1 MELLASSTGIQV
13 RVDHSKEDACG
24 AGFKHL
30 TPVHEAVRIVVDHL
44 SEKITDIEIL
54 PLSAILGRVIA
65 EDVVSPVHLP
75 PFNRAAMDGYAVLA
89 EDTMGASTTAPVPLR
104 LTGSIAI
111 GVAPKIRLNRGEAL
125 AIVTGGQIPE
135 GANAVAMIEFTK
147 SSETIVEVSTEL
159 HPNENVS
166 CIGEDVTKGS
176 VILRK
181 GTRILPQDIGML
193 TYLGFDRIS
202 ILRKPRIA
210 ILSTGNEL
218 QKELTGT
225 LVPGKIPDVNRPV
238 LINAVKDYGCE
249 SIDLG
254 IVPDDYNTI
263 RNRIGEG
270 LNVGDVVLV
279 TAGTSVG
286 PGDIVPKVV
295 NSLGSPGML
304 VHGVAM
310 RPSMPVGLAVVNGK
324 LILSLPGYP
333 VSAYLAFLEFFPTLV
348 SRLLGSDFMP
358 RPKVKAK
365 LSRRIAGILG
375 SKTYVRVRVNETDH
389 GLIAD
394 PVRTSGAG
402 ILSSLVQAN
411 GFIII
416 PEQVEGYE
424 ESEFV
429 DVELFRPMERI

>member
-1 MELLASSTGIQV
+1 M
-13 RVDHSKEDACG
+13 
-24 AGFKHL
+24 
-30 TPVHEAVRIVVDHL
+30 
-44 SEKITDIEIL
+44 
-54 PLSAILGRVIA
+54 
-65 EDVVSPVHLP
+65 
-75 PFNRAAMDGYAVLA
+75 
-89 EDTMGASTTAPVPLR
+89 
-104 LTGSIAI
+104 
-111 GVAPKIRLNRGEAL
+111 NRGEAL

-249 SIDLG
+249 PIDLG

-333 VSAYLAFLEFFPTLV
+333 VSVSGFPRILPNSCKPTV
-348 SRLLGSDFMP
+348 GFRLHASTQ
-358 RPKVKAK
+358 
-365 LSRRIAGILG
+365 S
-375 SKTYVRVRVNETDH
+375 
-389 GLIAD
+389 
-394 PVRTSGAG
+394 
-402 ILSSLVQAN
+402 
-411 GFIII
+411 
-416 PEQVEGYE
+416 
-424 ESEFV
+424 
-429 DVELFRPMERI
+429 

>member
-1 MELLASSTGIQV
+1 MELLTNSTGVQV
-13 RVDHSKEDACG
+13 HVDYSKEDVCG

-30 TPVHEAVRIVVDHL
+30 TPVHEAVRIVVNHL
-44 SEKITDIEIL
+44 SDKITDIEIL
-54 PLSAILGRVIA
+54 PLSAVLGRVIA
-65 EDVVSPVHLP
+65 EDVVSLVHIP
-75 PFNRAAMDGYAVLA
+75 PFNRAAMDGYAVFA
-89 EDTMGASTTAPVPLR
+89 EDTLGASTTSPVPLR
-104 LTGSIAI
+104 LAGSVAI
-111 GVAPKIRLNRGEAL
+111 GVVPNIRLNRGEAL
-125 AIVTGGQIPE
+125 AVVTGGQMPE

-202 ILRKPRIA
+202 ILRKPRVA

-218 QKELTGT
+218 QKESTLT
-225 LVPGKIPDVNRPV
+225 PGKIPDVNRPV
-238 LINAVKDYGCE
+238 LINAVKNYGCE
-249 SIDLG
+249 PIDLG

-263 RNRIGEG
+263 RNRIGDG
-270 LNVGDVVLV
+270 LKVGDVVLV

-286 PGDIVPKVV
+286 PGDIVPKVID
-295 NSLGSPGML
+295 SLGSPGML

-310 RPSMPVGLAVVNGK
+310 RPSMPVGLAVINSK

-348 SRLLGSDFMP
+348 SRLLESDFMP

-365 LSRRIAGILG
+365 LSRRVAGILG

>member
-1 MELLASSTGIQV
+1 MQLLTNSTGIQV
-13 RVDHSKEDACG
+13 HVDHSKEDVCG

-30 TPVHEAVRIVVDHL
+30 TPVHEAVRIVLTHL
-44 SEKITDIEIL
+44 SKKIIDIEIL
-54 PLSAILGRVIA
+54 PLSAVLGRVIA
-65 EDVVSPVHLP
+65 EDVVSLVPIP
-75 PFNRAAMDGYAVLA
+75 PFNRAAMDGYAVYA
-89 EDTMGASTTAPVPLR
+89 EDTLGASTTAPVPLR

-111 GVAPKIRLNRGEAL
+111 GVVPNVRLNRGEAL
-125 AIVTGGQIPE
+125 AVVTGGQMPE

-147 SSETIVEVSTEL
+147 SSETIVEVSTEV

-166 CIGEDVTKGS
+166 CIGEDVKKGS
-176 VILRK
+176 VILKK

-193 TYLGFDRIS
+193 TCLGFDQIS
-202 ILRKPRIA
+202 ILRKPRVA

-218 QKELTGT
+218 QKEST
-225 LVPGKIPDVNRPV
+225 LDPGKIPDVNRPV

-249 SIDLG
+249 PIDLG
-254 IVPDDYNTI
+254 IVPDDYNII

-270 LNVGDVVLV
+270 LKVGDVVLV

-286 PGDIVPKVV
+286 PGDIVPKVID
-295 NSLGSPGML
+295 SLGSPGML

-310 RPSMPVGLAVVNGK
+310 RPSMPVGLAVINSK

-348 SRLLGSDFMP
+348 SRLLESDFMP

-365 LSRRIAGILG
+365 LSRRVAGILG

-411 GFIII
+411 GFIIV